1 LSSVGENIKK
11 IRKEMKKTQEEMAT
25 LLGISRSYLA
35 NLEAGRKNVGEA
47 TIKRM
52 SEKSGLST
60 YYLTTGEK
68 LLRDLLQE
76 DMYTITDEEFSEIA
90 NRGQEFILKER
101 EEKLRNDLIEL
112 SNSKLSASEHGLLR
126 LTITFMQES
135 SASEIDEFV
144 DIIRALSTNRYA
156 HQRDSSSYSNED
168 RLEKGNGVIEQF
180 RKFVYSYYKIIKDGD

>member
-1 LSSVGENIKK
+1 MSIGKILKK
-11 IRKEMKKTQEEMAT
+11 IRKEKGMTQVEFAKYLDM
-25 LLGISRSYLA
+25 SRSFIGDIENDRYVP
-35 NLEAGRKNVGEA
+35 NPN
-47 TIKRM
+47 TIK
-52 SEKSGLST
+52 KLADKLNIST

-76 DMYTITDEEFSEIA
+76 DMDTISDEEFSEIA

-180 RKFVYSYYKIIKDGD
+180 RKFVYSYYKITEDSD

>member
-1 LSSVGENIKK
+1 MSVGKILKK
-11 IRKEMKKTQEEMAT
+11 IRKEKGMTQVEFAKYLDM
-25 LLGISRSYLA
+25 SRSFIGDIENDRYVP
-35 NLEAGRKNVGEA
+35 NPN
-47 TIKRM
+47 TIK
-52 SEKSGLST
+52 KLADKLNIST

-76 DMYTITDEEFSEIA
+76 DMDTISDEEFSEIA

-180 RKFVYSYYKIIKDGD
+180 RKFVYSYYKITEDSD

>member
-1 LSSVGENIKK
+1 MSVGKILKK
-11 IRKEMKKTQEEMAT
+11 IRKEKGMTQVEFAKYLDM
-25 LLGISRSYLA
+25 SRSFIGDIENDRYVP
-35 NLEAGRKNVGEA
+35 NPN
-47 TIKRM
+47 TIK
-52 SEKSGLST
+52 KLADKLNIST

-76 DMYTITDEEFSEIA
+76 DMDTISDEEFSEIA

-101 EEKLRNDLIEL
+101 EENLRNDLIEL

-168 RLEKGNGVIEQF
+168 RLEKANGVIEQF
-180 RKFVYSYYKIIKDGD
+180 RKFVYSYYKITEDSD